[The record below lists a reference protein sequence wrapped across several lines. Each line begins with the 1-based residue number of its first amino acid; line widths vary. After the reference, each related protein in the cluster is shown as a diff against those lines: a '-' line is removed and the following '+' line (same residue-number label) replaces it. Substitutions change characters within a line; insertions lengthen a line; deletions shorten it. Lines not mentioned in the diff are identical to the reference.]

1 MTTPLSDTLLVDLAT
16 QPGVVAVVG
25 FSPRPNRPSHGVAAY
40 LIEHGI
46 TTYLVNPT
54 AAGQAALGQTILA
67 SLADVPEHIHIV
79 DVFRNPYE
87 VMPLVADAIAVK
99 ADAIW
104 FQLDIIN
111 EAAIERAQ
119 HAGLGV
125 VVDRCLK
132 VEHARL
138 TYDR

>member
-1 MTTPLSDTLLVDLAT
+1 PK
-16 QPGVVAVVG
+16 
-25 FSPRPNRPSHGVAAY
+25 
-40 LIEHGI
+40 
-46 TTYLVNPT
+46 
-54 AAGQAALGQTILA
+54 AAGQAALGQTILP
-67 SLADVPEHIHIV
+67 SLADVPEHIHVV

-87 VMPLVADAIAVK
+87 VMPVVDDAIAAK

-119 HAGLGV
+119 QAGLGV

-138 TYDR
+138 SYDR

>member
-1 MTTPLSDTLLVDLAT
+1 MTTPHSDALLVDLAT

-25 FSPRPNRPSHGVAAY
+25 FSPKPNRPSHGVAAY
-40 LIEHGI
+40 LIDHGVK
-46 TTYLVNPT
+46 TYLVNPA
-54 AAGQAALGQTILA
+54 AAGQDALGQTILA

-79 DVFRNPYE
+79 DVFRNPAE
-87 VMPLVADAIAVK
+87 VEPIVEDAITIG
-99 ADAIW
+99 ADNVW

-111 EAAIERAQ
+111 DAAIARAKA
-119 HAGLGV
+119 AGLGV

-138 TYDR
+138 SHAH